1 MARLI
6 SARRSGIHGK
16 GVFALQDIPKGT
28 TLCEYIGKQLTHA
41 EADAK
46 YAGNVGT
53 GHTFLF
59 TLNDDYIIDANQGGG
74 VARWINH
81 SCKPNA
87 KAWVIEHESGDPK
100 KDRVMIEAKR
110 DIKKGEEITYNY
122 GIVLDLPYTKELKAL
137 WPCHCG
143 AKNCTGTLLQPKEE
157 EKGKKGKEGKKKDR
171 KKGKTGEK
179 GEKGKDGKK
188 KDRKKG
194 KGRKKS

>member
-87 KAWVIEHESGDPK
+87 KAWVIEHETGDPK

-157 EKGKKGKEGKKKDR
+157 EKKGKKAKDRKKGKKGKEGKKKDR
-171 KKGKTGEK
+171 KKGK
-179 GEKGKDGKK
+179 GKK
-188 KDRKKG
+188 K
-194 KGRKKS
+194 S

>member
-74 VARWINH
+74 VAR
-81 SCKPNA
+81 
-87 KAWVIEHESGDPK
+87 
-100 KDRVMIEAKR
+100 
-110 DIKKGEEITYNY
+110 
-122 GIVLDLPYTKELKAL
+122 
-137 WPCHCG
+137 
-143 AKNCTGTLLQPKEE
+143 
-157 EKGKKGKEGKKKDR
+157 
-171 KKGKTGEK
+171 
-179 GEKGKDGKK
+179 
-188 KDRKKG
+188 
-194 KGRKKS
+194 